1 MINKYIKMKIKIY
14 GGSINTNFQSKG
26 RPKEKAP
33 CKCFSIIMLDSVVKV
48 KKIYYSQTLLEECK
62 YEIKMTKG
70 ENIIDDE
77 LEASSSDDESDIV
90 SDDDETESDDDK
102 ENDELNE

>member
-14 GGSINTNFQSKG
+14 GGNINTNFQSKG

-48 KKIYYSQTLLEECK
+48 KKKKL
-62 YEIKMTKG
+62 
-70 ENIIDDE
+70 
-77 LEASSSDDESDIV
+77 SSNTFGRMQI
-90 SDDDETESDDDK
+90 
-102 ENDELNE
+102 

>member
-1 MINKYIKMKIKIY
+1 M
-14 GGSINTNFQSKG
+14 
-26 RPKEKAP
+26 
-33 CKCFSIIMLDSVVKV
+33 
-48 KKIYYSQTLLEECK
+48 EECK